1 MSLDSVTLD
10 VAIISLDFS
19 IFFSVKGFLLNPLPA
34 LLLWVYESLSSPSAA
49 TNMSGESGGA
59 GNVYRD

>member
-19 IFFSVKGFLLNPLPA
+19 IFFSVKGFLTKPPPRSA
-34 LLLWVYESLSSPSAA
+34 SL
-49 TNMSGESGGA
+49 GL
-59 GNVYRD
+59 